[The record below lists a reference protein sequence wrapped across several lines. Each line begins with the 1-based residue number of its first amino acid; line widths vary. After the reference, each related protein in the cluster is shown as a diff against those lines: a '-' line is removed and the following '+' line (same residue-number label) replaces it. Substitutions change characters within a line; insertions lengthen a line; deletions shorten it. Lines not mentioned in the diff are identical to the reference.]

1 MTLALVLGKVA
12 LLTASADAR
21 SPAMDDVD
29 DLVSTLSGEF
39 DTRRQF
45 EAADSALKIPPNVT
59 GRWLDRQHA
68 TMHVVSAPALGPRV
82 VYLEWRSGGP
92 TGKIGRQRIWA
103 FDTDSGAVRMRF
115 YSFKLPDRYA
125 GRGLD
130 ASGFQSLKPDDLI
143 DYPPACAARFS
154 RKGSGWKGRIDPV
167 DCRIVAGSGRGMRLD
182 VTIRTTKRSFTYQE
196 AGILDSGVKAF
207 AVPPTQPY
215 RFDRVRT
222 R

>member
-1 MTLALVLGKVA
+1 MLGLGKMA
-12 LLTASADAR
+12 LLAGSADAR
-21 SPAMDDVD
+21 SLSLPDIDR
-29 DLVSTLSGEF
+29 LVSTLSGEF

-45 EAADSALKIPPNVT
+45 EAADPALKIAPSVT

-68 TMHVVSAPALGPRV
+68 TMHVVSVPALGPRV
-82 VYLEWRSGGP
+82 VYLEWRNGGP
-92 TGKIGRQRIWA
+92 AGKISRQRVWA
-103 FDTDSGAVRMRF
+103 FDADNGPVRMRF
-115 YSFKLPDRYA
+115 YSFKAPDRYA

-130 ASGFQSLKPDDLI
+130 RSAFQSLTPSELI
-143 DYPPACAARFS
+143 GYPPACAARFS
-154 RKGSGWKGRIDPV
+154 RERGGWIGRIDPV

-182 VTIRTTKRSFTYQE
+182 VTIRTTKRGFTYQE